1 MRDLRKQGNI
11 CLMTRLVGIEIN
23 KIHQYSNELSWWT
36 LWLQKSKG
44 RGVGGGVR
52 WGGNKNSNNGSDQ
65 TTKTRR
71 RRHSASA
78 NDNNKINDFPN
89 VPDSMKKRANI
100 ANRTKTC
107 QKSQLVEAKSRKS
120 WIQDYVL
127 PKYDSGKMEDLNQEP
142 CDVSK
147 LTVTIVNKNRKSH
160 KNNSRFRKIYKIKGW
175 RNYL

>member
-1 MRDLRKQGNI
+1 MDALVAKIKRKG
-11 CLMTRLVGIEIN
+11 G
-23 KIHQYSNELSWWT
+23 
-36 LWLQKSKG
+36 
-44 RGVGGGVR
+44 GGGVR

-142 CDVSK
+142 CDVST